1 LPLLQGS
8 AIAFLTVPLSR
19 KSSQPAASNEDRIS
33 WHHGGNDQDFF
44 APEPCRMP
52 RNRLARR
59 RITTKLGRRFLQTA
73 HFCDSDGVS
82 TDLGFM
88 QREAVTIGRVR

>member
-1 LPLLQGS
+1 
-8 AIAFLTVPLSR
+8 
-19 KSSQPAASNEDRIS
+19 
-33 WHHGGNDQDFF
+33 
-44 APEPCRMP
+44 MP

-82 TDLGFM
+82 ADLGFM
-88 QREAVTIGRVR
+88 QREAVTIGKVR